1 LIFTCL
7 QQIKRILFKFTRKDN
22 EILLFLGIKCG
33 IIKRGNTMYDDKFY
47 CEVLKNKHSV
57 FYDLSES
64 DKEILFNHHTCHHA
78 KKGELIFKEGGR
90 PHALIC
96 LVEGKVK
103 IFKEGVGGREQIVR
117 LAKPGGFIGYRAL
130 FAKENY
136 LASAIA
142 IEDSIVCSIDKHD
155 LFEIMENNNQISFK
169 ILQLMA
175 TELGMS
181 NTRTVSLTQKHI
193 RGRLAESLLFLID
206 TYGFEDDQST
216 IKAYLSREDL
226 ANLSNMTT
234 SNAIRTLS
242 TFASEKVISLD
253 GRRVKVLNLPKL
265 KRISDMG

>member
-1 LIFTCL
+1 MH
-7 QQIKRILFKFTRKDN
+7 N
-22 EILLFLGIKCG
+22 
-33 IIKRGNTMYDDKFY
+33 DKFY
-47 CEVLKNKHSV
+47 LEILKNKNSV
-57 FYDLSES
+57 FTDLSDT
-64 DKEILFNHHTCHHA
+64 DKESLFNHHSCNRY
-78 KKGELIFKEGGR
+78 KKGEIIFKEGNR
-90 PHALIC
+90 PSDLIC

-142 IEDSIVCSIDKHD
+142 IEDSIVCSINKED
-155 LFEIMENNNQISFK
+155 LYHLMENNVQICLK
-169 ILQLMA
+169 ILQMTA

-193 RGRLAESLLFLID
+193 RGRLAESLLFLTE
-206 TYGFEDDQST
+206 TYGFEDNNST
-216 IKAYLSREDL
+216 IKAYLSREDV

-253 GRRVKVLNLPKL
+253 GRRIKIINLPKL
-265 KRISDMG
+265 RKISELG